1 LCSAR
6 VRTLALLAA
15 AVLVFSLV
23 ALARPSSERQSEA
36 PSNPS
41 TENAPTN
48 AAPNTGSEPNSG
60 EDETAQFKHSAS
72 VQLLSRITGL
82 SLDGAYW
89 LAVLLNFAIV
99 VAAIAWAAKKN
110 LPAIFRN
117 RTAAIQKS
125 LEEARKASEE
135 AKRRLADIEARLSRL
150 DDEIN
155 QMRAASEKE
164 AVAEE
169 ERIKATTAEEARRII
184 ESASQE
190 IAAATKAARRELTA
204 YAANLA
210 VTLAEK
216 QIRVD
221 TPTDQALVRRF
232 AQEIAF
238 DGNSGAGRSSD
249 GKPGPGKPGKKA

>member
-1 LCSAR
+1 MKLCFAKT
-6 VRTLALLAA
+6 RTLALLAA

-36 PSNPS
+36 SANPS
-41 TENAPTN
+41 AENAPAN
-48 AAPNTGSEPNSG
+48 AAPNTASEPTSG

-72 VQLLSRITGL
+72 VQFLARITGL

-110 LPAIFRN
+110 LPAMFRN
-117 RTAAIQKS
+117 RTASIQKS

-150 DDEIN
+150 DGEIN
-155 QMRAASEKE
+155 QMRVASEKE
-164 AVAEE
+164 AAAEE
-169 ERIKATTAEEARRII
+169 ERIKAATAEEARRII
-184 ESASQE
+184 ESASLE

-232 AQEIAF
+232 AQEIA
-238 DGNSGAGRSSD
+238 SD
-249 GKPGPGKPGKKA
+249 GKPGAGKPGKKA